1 MAQLKSIQRR
11 LSWLLVGVSLAWG
24 LSISATIWLVG
35 RSQVDK
41 MLDYTLLEAAEILYG
56 LLNFE
61 IAQLPLQGA
70 PAMSSPYVHDE
81 RLVWQVIG
89 PDGAVRLQSHRAPA
103 HPLTPTVR
111 LGFFDVGAQVKV
123 AGAAHAATAAS
134 AGSAD
139 SPEYR
144 VFGMP
149 LRDER
154 QTLYVAHF
162 GVDRQD
168 ANLLAIQ
175 AAAGAVLLSG
185 MVGAFWL
192 RSRVGKEL
200 NPLKELSE
208 SVALYDPL
216 QSGAKLVAPG
226 RAELLPLREAV
237 HDFGTRLARRV
248 ANERAFTAHAAHALR
263 TPLAGM
269 DAQLAA
275 ALRECAPEQQAR
287 LERTREA
294 ARRLHSVVEALLTL
308 FRSGVDLRLQT
319 VDVGELVYH
328 LPIDGI
334 ELRVASRAVISADL
348 NLLAAGLLNLL
359 DNAIRH
365 GATMV
370 QVDVRSDGD
379 MTRIVLQ
386 DDGPGIPAAKARI
399 IQDALDAQDYA
410 HHMGL
415 GLMLADLIARAH
427 GGRLTLLKTEGGV
440 TAEISLRAA
449 RVAGST

>member
-1 MAQLKSIQRR
+1 MARLKSIRWR

-35 RSQVDK
+35 RNQVDK

-103 HPLTPTVR
+103 QPLTNTLR
-111 LGFFDVGAQVKV
+111 LGFFDVGGPGKAQ
-123 AGAAHAATAAS
+123 GAVQAAI
-134 AGSAD
+134 D
-139 SPEYR
+139 STEYR

-162 GVDRQD
+162 GVDRHD

-175 AAAGAVLLSG
+175 AAAGAVLASG
-185 MVGAFWL
+185 LIGALWL
-192 RSRVGKEL
+192 RSRVRKEL
-200 NPLKELSE
+200 TPLAELSA

-216 QSGAKLVAPG
+216 STQARLLAPTREELV
-226 RAELLPLREAV
+226 PLRQAV

-275 ALRECAPEQQAR
+275 ALRECAPEQKQR

-294 ARRLHSVVEALLTL
+294 ASRLHKVVSALLTL
-308 FRSGVDLRLQT
+308 FRSGVDLNLAR
-319 VDVGELVYH
+319 VDVGELVYQ
-328 LPIDGI
+328 LPIDGVEI
-334 ELRVASRAVISADL
+334 KVARNLEVSADL
-348 NLLAAGLLNLL
+348 NLLAAALLNLF
-359 DNAIRH
+359 DNAVRH
-365 GATMV
+365 HAKTV
-370 QVDVRSDGD
+370 QVDVSIEGPMAFIR
-379 MTRIVLQ
+379 LQ
-386 DDGPGIPAAKARI
+386 DDGPGIAPAKARV

-415 GLMLADLIARAH
+415 GLMLADLIGRAH
-427 GGRLTLLKTEGGV
+427 HGRLKLLKTDGGV
-440 TAEISLRAA
+440 TIELSLRQGPEAFAA
-449 RVAGST
+449 PG